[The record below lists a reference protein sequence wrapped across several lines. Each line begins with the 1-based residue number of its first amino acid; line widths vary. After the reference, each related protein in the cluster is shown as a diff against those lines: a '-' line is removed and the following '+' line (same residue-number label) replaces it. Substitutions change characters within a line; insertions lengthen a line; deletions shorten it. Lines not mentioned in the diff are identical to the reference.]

1 MSNSVLTY
9 SSSSP
14 PPRKKRTDRRL
25 KTFSFGKLNGKSSAL
40 SMVPDMLDLYSLK
53 ALFATRDKKTN
64 KQTNDCQVGEDQLT
78 CPSRRRTHDLRSL
91 SLQPSWIEQVEVTLD
106 REDSMCLCF
115 LMKSNGFA
123 SLYIARGY
131 CISDERRFPSWHLY
145 ELHFLKVPEGQLKY
159 VYTFIDTLWQ

>member
-14 PPRKKRTDRRL
+14 PPRKKWTDRRL
-25 KTFSFGKLNGKSSAL
+25 KTFSFGKLNGDSSAL
-40 SMVPDMLDLYSLK
+40 SMVLDMLDLYSLNHCLLPETK
-53 ALFATRDKKTN
+53 RQTN
-64 KQTNDCQVGEDQLT
+64 KQTNDCQVGEDQLA
-78 CPSRRRTHDLRSL
+78 CPSRRRTHDFCSL

-123 SLYIARGY
+123 SVYIARGY
-131 CISDERRFPSWHLY
+131 CISEERRFPSWHLY
-145 ELHFLKVPEGQLKY
+145 ELHFLKVPEGQSKVCLH
-159 VYTFIDTLWQ
+159 FH